1 MMWHAV
7 HAEWLK
13 LWRLRMYRVI
23 LLLGM
28 ALSLFWVGFVL
39 YLVERDAPQV
49 RQDVMLQ
56 LALPGAYLQ
65 GFMLAAG
72 FGETFLAIV
81 AASFVANEF
90 SWGTWRLLLPT
101 GVPRWQTLLA
111 KFLVLCAGAAI
122 FVFVTASVPI
132 IAAPIVSAVLQQP
145 VFQTPSAEHW
155 QLELALLPLRS
166 VGALI
171 APIVLAMTV
180 VVVTRSQ
187 AVAVGL
193 TVGLSLSEGI
203 FAAVLQGL
211 GGWWAE
217 VPRVFYL
224 WNAQAIARA
233 PVFSGAPQPG
243 SPPFHEAVPVVLVW
257 TILLG
262 GLTIWWFG
270 RKDIEVRAAS

>member
-1 MMWHAV
+1 MMWHAL

-23 LLLGM
+23 LVLGIV
-28 ALSLFWVGFVL
+28 LSCLWVGFML
-39 YLVERDAPQV
+39 YLMERGAPHVQEEV
-49 RQDVMLQ
+49 TRQ

-72 FGETFLAIV
+72 LGETFLAIV
-81 AASFVANEF
+81 AATFIANEF
-90 SWGTWRLLLPT
+90 SWGTWRLVLPT
-101 GVPRWQTLLA
+101 GLSRWQALLA
-111 KFLVLCAGAAI
+111 KFLVLWAGAAI

-132 IAAPIVSAVLQQP
+132 IAAPIVSVVLHQP
-145 VFQTPSAEHW
+145 VFQMPSAEHW
-155 QLELALLPLRS
+155 QLELAVLPLRS

-193 TVGLSLSEGI
+193 TIGLSLSEGVL
-203 FAAVLQGL
+203 AAVLQGL
-211 GGWWAE
+211 GGWWAAI
-217 VPRVFYL
+217 PRFFYL
-224 WNAQAIARA
+224 WNAQAIVRA
-233 PVFSGAPQPG
+233 PVFSDAPQPG
-243 SPPFHEAVPVVLVW
+243 SPSFQEAIPVVLAW

-262 GLTIWWFG
+262 SLTLWWFG
-270 RKDIEVRAAS
+270 RKDIEVRANA